1 MKLTPD
7 TPELFWS
14 EASLYPLYE
23 AIREYLEIG
32 PRAQVLN
39 DRLAVAGDLVS
50 SPRLVGVSELTRS
63 SRSSMNTS
71 RNGAQIES
79 RGSSSG

>member
-1 MKLTPD
+1 MVD

-50 SPRLVGVSELTRS
+50 SGNRGERSVLMNSLRLFTSISKSEE
-63 SRSSMNTS
+63 
-71 RNGAQIES
+71 QIGS
-79 RGSSSG
+79 PGSSSG